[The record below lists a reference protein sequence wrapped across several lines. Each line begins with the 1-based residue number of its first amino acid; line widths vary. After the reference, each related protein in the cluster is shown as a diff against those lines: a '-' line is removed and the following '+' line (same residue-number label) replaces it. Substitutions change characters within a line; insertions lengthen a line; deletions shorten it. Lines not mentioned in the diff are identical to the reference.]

1 MPYQPSPG
9 GYCDNQALHDALRAT
24 ARARDILR
32 RILDEQPARGA
43 LYQLLAELAAALGDV
58 SVALFS
64 MKEIRIR
71 GNSQVRNEA

>member
-1 MPYQPSPG
+1 MPYQPIPG

-24 ARARDILR
+24 TRARDILR